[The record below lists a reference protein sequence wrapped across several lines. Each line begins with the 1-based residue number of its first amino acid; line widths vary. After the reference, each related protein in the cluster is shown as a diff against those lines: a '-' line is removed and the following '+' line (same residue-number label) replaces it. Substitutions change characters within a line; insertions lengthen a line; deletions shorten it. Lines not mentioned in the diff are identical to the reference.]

1 MRRTLSSPLTFFWKF
16 VSTPLLAGCF
26 ILVLAVGWSGGWKH
40 RDGTPVSGGEIAIAI
55 ICQTATFAWLVFL
68 SARLKRVEVDDNS
81 LYVSNY
87 RTEILVPLSEIA
99 GVRETS
105 PYWFTIIVT
114 LKSSSSFGGEIVFR
128 PRHRFYLSGLHPIA
142 RQLNELAEQAHREA
156 TGRDRKN
163 PSSKQPATATRPD
176 ITA

>member
-68 SARLKRVEVDDNS
+68 SARLKRVEVDDGT
-81 LYVSNY
+81 LYLSNY
-87 RTEILVPLSEIA
+87 VTEIRVPLSEVIDVTES
-99 GVRETS
+99 G
-105 PYWFTIIVT
+105 T
-114 LKSSSSFGGEIVFR
+114 LKWFLVGIDLRNPTAFGQHIDFR
-128 PRHRFYLSGLHPIA
+128 PRLRFYWSGLHPTVKELQERCQHA
-142 RQLNELAEQAHREA
+142 RGDGKVMN
-156 TGRDRKN
+156 T
-163 PSSKQPATATRPD
+163 
-176 ITA
+176 